1 MENGKIKRIIQ
12 NGLIDFIVVGISIAY
27 ILYQTVDISPSQ
39 MEFWQITAKGI
50 LGIIVGILI
59 KQTLGENGFIRG
71 YDSDLWKDEKE
82 KYNASCNDTLKYIDK
97 VDAFYS
103 DELASERKKYRIAHL
118 QGVRLRYEDF
128 FGPNGEFLGIEI
140 LPKWKYKN
148 KKPLENQAILDFKQ
162 RRVLNQCIRVKVYA
176 LNLFSEYA
184 NDTNSYT
191 KKEYT
196 DYNQRAK
203 MLRKNTLTGV
213 LIATMGAYFT
223 VEFINWN
230 WGKVIVA
237 LVQILGWVATGILQL
252 YSNYNYITIDK
263 VNKLK
268 EKKLRLAKFKK
279 NCEDG
284 IY

>member
-12 NGLIDFIVVGISIAY
+12 NGIIDFVVVAISLAY
-27 ILYQTVDISPSQ
+27 ILYQTVDISPTQ
-39 MEFWQITAKGI
+39 LEFWQILAKGI
-50 LGIIVGILI
+50 LGIVVGILI

-71 YDSDLWKDEKE
+71 YSNPLWLEEKD
-82 KYNASCNDTLKYIDK
+82 KYNASCNDSLQYIDK

-103 DELASERKKYRIAHL
+103 DELAAERKRYRISHL
-118 QGVRLRYEDF
+118 QGVRLKYEDF
-128 FGPNGEFLGIEI
+128 FGEDGGYLGVEI

-148 KKPLENQAILDFKQ
+148 KKAEKGQAILDFKQ
-162 RRVLNQCIRVKVYA
+162 RKVLNQCITVKVYT

-184 NDTNSYT
+184 NDTSSYT
-191 KKEYT
+191 KKETT

-223 VEFINWN
+223 VEFIDWD

-237 LVQILGWVATGILQL
+237 LVQILGWVMTGVLQL
-252 YSNYNYITIDK
+252 YANFNYITIDK

-268 EKKLRLAKFKK
+268 EKKLKLAKFKK

-284 IY
+284 LY